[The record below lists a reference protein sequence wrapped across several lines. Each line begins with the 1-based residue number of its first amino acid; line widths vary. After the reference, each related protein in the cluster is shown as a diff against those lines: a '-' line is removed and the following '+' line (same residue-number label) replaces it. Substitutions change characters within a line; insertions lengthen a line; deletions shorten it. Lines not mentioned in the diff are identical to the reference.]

1 MNEPSDKVDLLSKY
15 RLEISVEL
23 RPFLNS
29 AITRIGYLFPAAQIN
44 PRESH
49 LDIALPAQIDFES
62 LKKQLL
68 YTIYREKIRE
78 EGKDS
83 RQALSVAVFGR

>member
-1 MNEPSDKVDLLSKY
+1 VNKPSENRGPLSKY
-15 RLEISVEL
+15 RLDISVEQ

-29 AITRIGYLFPAAQIN
+29 AIARIGYLFPEIRIN
-44 PRESH
+44 VREGY
-49 LDIALPAQIDFES
+49 LDIALPEHIEFEG

-83 RQALSVAVFGR
+83 RQALHLAVFGQ